1 MGNIGITP
9 KGAKNR
15 WVRGY
20 VQGVFCGLLC
30 AAPLAMAMYTPMPW
44 EGPIC
49 MVASSLK
56 GQVAVVLSVVAT
68 IMIGI
73 MFMYAETGG
82 VVARIASWLLGM
94 SCALSVVSIITALFP
109 GVVMPGCL

>member
-1 MGNIGITP
+1 MDDIRVTHNW
-9 KGAKNR
+9 ARNR
-15 WVRGY
+15 RVKGY
-20 VQGVFCGLLC
+20 VQGVLCGLLC
-30 AAPLAMAMYTPMPW
+30 AAPLAMAVYTPMPW

-73 MFMYAETGG
+73 MFMYAETGAWWRALPVG
-82 VVARIASWLLGM
+82 CWACPVRSPWSVSLRPCSLGW
-94 SCALSVVSIITALFP
+94 
-109 GVVMPGCL
+109 